1 MQVRPYRKSD
11 FHGVSIIEKMA
22 FGDEAYSNFMLKGIL
37 NSINGFT
44 YVLDDG
50 SKLHGYATMG
60 PLNEQA
66 IDIESIGV
74 LPEDQ
79 DMGYGSMLIT
89 AIEAEARARGYSI
102 IILEVREKN
111 DHAIK
116 FYKAHGYETFELIN
130 GYYSM
135 PFNGS
140 RNAYRMRKNI

>member
-11 FHGVSIIEKMA
+11 FHDISFIEKMA
-22 FGDEAYSNFMLKGIL
+22 FGEGAYSNFMLKGIL
-37 NSINGFT
+37 NSLNGFT

-50 SKLHGYATMG
+50 SKLHGYATME
-60 PLNEQA
+60 PVDDHV
-66 IDIESIGV
+66 IDIESIGI

-79 DMGYGSMLIT
+79 DMGYGGILIT
-89 AIEAEARARGYSI
+89 AMEAEARTRGYSVI
-102 IILEVREKN
+102 VLEVREKN

-116 FYKAHGYETFELIN
+116 FYKAHGYEAFELIN
-130 GYYSM
+130 GYYII